1 MTNKTKTVVE
11 KQLCYHCGEPL
22 RKEVIVHDEKN
33 FCCEGCSLVYDLL
46 RENNLCTYYS
56 LSQNPGNKT
65 ETGVFDFLNEPEVKN
80 KLIHY
85 REGSIIHFRWRI
97 PSMHCS
103 SCIWLLEHLQ
113 KMDLG
118 ILSARVDFTG
128 KQLSLVIDEQKTSM
142 ASVANL
148 ITRLGYRPLIES
160 EKAGAIEGVSS
171 YKNLTYRI
179 GVAGFCFANIMMLS
193 LPEYFSGGSIGDIK
207 LEKFFP
213 YLNLL
218 LALPVFFYSAAVFF
232 KNSWQGML
240 QRTAVIDLPISI
252 GIIAMMARS
261 VYDIVT
267 ASGPGY
273 LDSMTGLVFFMLI
286 GRKFQDYTF
295 DWLRFDRE
303 FNSYFPIAVTVSEG
317 GSERNIPVEEV
328 KPGQI
333 ALIRSNEIIPFDSI
347 LKEGKAWIDYSFI
360 TGESRL
366 SEVNP
371 GETIYAGGRQ
381 KGSLISVM
389 VKNIASKKH
398 LENLWNLSGKKQHQ
412 SLFKKLTEKITHW
425 FMAVTFSVAIGSFV
439 YWQFQN
445 PALAIHAFT
454 SVLVIACACALLLS
468 SPFTFGNV
476 LRMLGRRKIYLRNYQ
491 VIEQLAN
498 ADTVVF
504 DKTGTLTDNEHPVI
518 ELHFDPLSEEEAEAI
533 MLLLR
538 QSSHPLSRMLLDK
551 LIRENGK
558 RKIHAEVKNFMEEAG
573 AGISGEV
580 NGMKIKI
587 GSQAFTGKSA
597 DLPNATRV
605 HLAVN
610 DEYKG
615 YASYEVK
622 YREGIESMIRQLKK
636 EGYSL
641 HLVSGDKDAD
651 RSYLSTIFGDVPMLF
666 EAKPAD
672 KQKYI
677 EQLQQEGRKVLMM
690 GDGLNDTGALLQSN
704 AGFAVSDSV
713 NNFTPSCDGL
723 LDSSQ
728 VIRLPQL
735 LKLSKRAIAVINLS
749 FIIALVYNVLAVSVA
764 ATGKLTPVFAAIL
777 MPISTISLVLFAVT
791 GSSMMFRKYFGKQP
805 AIQ

>member
-1 MTNKTKTVVE
+1 MVHKTKTVAE

-22 RKEVIVHDEKN
+22 CKDIIIHDDRK

-46 RENNLCTYYS
+46 KENNLCTYYS

-85 REGSIIHFRWRI
+85 REGSFIHFRWRI

-103 SCIWLLEHLQ
+103 SCIWLLEHLPR
-113 KMDLG
+113 MDSG
-118 ILSARVDFTG
+118 ILTSRVDFTG
-128 KQLSLVIDEQKTSM
+128 KQLSLVLDEQKTTM

-148 ITRLGYRPLIES
+148 IARLGYRPLIES
-160 EKAGAIEGVSS
+160 EKVNAVAGVPS

-193 LPEYFSGGSIGDIK
+193 LPEYFSGGSLGDVK
-207 LEKFFP
+207 LERFFP

-218 LALPVFFYSAAVFF
+218 LSLPVFFYSAGVFF
-232 KNSWQGML
+232 GNSWQGLL

-252 GIIAMMARS
+252 GIIAMMLRS
-261 VYDIVT
+261 VYDVIT
-267 ASGPGY
+267 AAGPGY
-273 LDSMTGLVFFMLI
+273 FDSMTGLVFFMLI

-303 FNSYFPIAVTVSEG
+303 FNSYFPMAVTVSDG
-317 GSERNIPVEEV
+317 GVEKSLPVEEV

-333 ALIRSNEIIPFDSI
+333 ALIRNNEIIPFDSI
-347 LKEGKAWIDYSFI
+347 LREGTAWIDYSFVS
-360 TGESRL
+360 GESRL
-366 SEVNP
+366 SEVPP

-398 LENLWNLSGKKQHQ
+398 LESLWNLSGKKQHQ
-412 SLFKKLTEKITHW
+412 SLFKKLTEKITQW
-425 FMAVTFSVAIGSFV
+425 FMAVTFSVATGSFV
-439 YWQFQN
+439 YWQWHNQ
-445 PALAIHAFT
+445 ALAIHAFT

-476 LRMLGRRKIYLRNYQ
+476 LRLLGRKKIYLRNHQ
-491 VIEQLAN
+491 VLEQLAN
-498 ADTVVF
+498 VDTIVF

-518 ELHFDPLSEEEAEAI
+518 QLHFDLLSEMEMNAV

-538 QSSHPLSRMLLDK
+538 QSTHPLSRMLLDR

-558 RKIHAEVKNFMEEAG
+558 RNWMTEIKNFSEIPG
-573 AGISGEV
+573 AGISGV
-580 NGMKIKI
+580 VDGIRIKI
-587 GSQAFTGKSA
+587 GSLSFTGRRA
-597 DLPNATRV
+597 DGARSTSI
-605 HLAVN
+605 HIEIN

-615 YASYEVK
+615 YASVGIK
-622 YREGIESMIRQLKK
+622 YREGTKSMISQLKK
-636 EGYSL
+636 DGYSM
-641 HLVSGDKDAD
+641 HLISGDKDAD
-651 RSYLSTIFGDVPMLF
+651 REFLKTLFGDVPMIF

-672 KQKYI
+672 KQQYI
-677 EQLQQEGRKVLMM
+677 ELLQKQGKKVLMM
-690 GDGLNDTGALLQSN
+690 GDGLNDTGALLQSH
-704 AGFAVSDSV
+704 AGLAVNDSV
-713 NNFTPSCDGL
+713 NNFSPSCDGL

-728 VIRLPQL
+728 LTRLPQL
-735 LKLSKRAIAVINLS
+735 LKLSKRAVAVIHLS
-749 FIIALVYNVLAVSVA
+749 FILALVYNLVAVSVA
-764 ATGKLTPVFAAIL
+764 AAGKLTPVFAAIL
-777 MPISTISLVLFAVT
+777 MPVSTISLVVFAVA
-791 GSSMMFRKYFGKQP
+791 GSSLLFRKLLGEP
-805 AIQ
+805 SIR

>member
-1 MTNKTKTVVE
+1 MIQKTKTVAE

-22 RKEVIVHDEKN
+22 RKDVIVHDEKN

-46 RENNLCTYYS
+46 KENNLCTYYS
-56 LSQNPGNKT
+56 LSQNPGHKT

-113 KMDLG
+113 KMDYG

-128 KQLSLVIDEQKTSM
+128 KQLSLVMDEQKTTV

-148 ITRLGYRPLIES
+148 LARLGYRPLIEN
-160 EKAGAIEGVSS
+160 EKSAAVAGESS

-193 LPEYFSGGSIGDIK
+193 LPEYFSGGSIGDVK

-218 LALPVFFYSAAVFF
+218 LSLPVFFYSAAVFF
-232 KNSWQGML
+232 KNSWQGLL

-303 FNSYFPIAVTVSEG
+303 FNSYFPMAVTVSDNEI
-317 GSERNIPVEEV
+317 ERTIPVEEV
-328 KPGQI
+328 KPGQTAI
-333 ALIRSNEIIPFDSI
+333 IRSNEIIPFDSI
-347 LKEGKAWIDYSFI
+347 LTEGKAWIDYSFI

-366 SEVNP
+366 SEVLP

-398 LENLWNLSGKKQHQ
+398 LENLWNYSGKKLQQ

-439 YWQFQN
+439 YWQLN
-445 PALAIHAFT
+445 SPAMAIHAFT

-476 LRMLGRRKIYLRNYQ
+476 LRMLGRHKIFLRNHQ
-491 VIEQLAN
+491 VIEQLAGI
-498 ADTVVF
+498 DTIVF

-518 ELHFDPLSEEEAEAI
+518 QFCFDPLNEEEVNGV
-533 MLLLR
+533 MHLLR
-538 QSSHPLSRMLLDK
+538 QSSHPLSRMLFNK
-551 LIRENGK
+551 LNSQNGK
-558 RKIHAEVKNFMEEAG
+558 REWKTEVKNFIEEPG

-587 GSQAFTGKSA
+587 GSLSFTGKG
-597 DLPNATRV
+597 DNLPDSTRV
-605 HLAVN
+605 HIAINN
-610 DEYKG
+610 DYKG
-615 YASYEVK
+615 YASFQVN
-622 YREGIESMIRQLKK
+622 YRKGIESMINRLKK
-636 EGYSL
+636 NGYSL
-641 HLVSGDKDAD
+641 HLLSGDKD
-651 RSYLSTIFGDVPMLF
+651 SGKHQLKKMFGEIPMIF
-666 EAKPAD
+666 EAKPEE

-677 EQLQQEGRKVLMM
+677 EQLQREGKKVLMM
-690 GDGLNDTGALLQSN
+690 GDGLNDTGALLQSH
-704 AGFAVSDSV
+704 AGLAVSDSV
-713 NNFTPSCDGL
+713 NNFSPSCDGL

-728 VIRLPQL
+728 VTRLPQL
-735 LKLSKRAIAVINLS
+735 LKLSKGAITVINLS
-749 FIIALVYNVLAVSVA
+749 FLLALLYNVLAVSVA
-764 ATGKLTPVFAAIL
+764 ATGKLTPVFAAVL
-777 MPISTISLVLFAVT
+777 MPVSTISLVLFAVS
-791 GSSMMFRKYFGKQP
+791 GSTLMFRKLFSHKT
-805 AIQ
+805 AHA

>member
-1 MTNKTKTVVE
+1 MVHKTKTVAE

-22 RKEVIVHDEKN
+22 CKDIIIHDDRK

-46 RENNLCTYYS
+46 KENNLCTYYS

-85 REGSIIHFRWRI
+85 REGSFIHFRWRI

-103 SCIWLLEHLQ
+103 SCIWLLEHLPR
-113 KMDLG
+113 MDSG
-118 ILSARVDFTG
+118 ILTSRVDFTG
-128 KQLSLVIDEQKTSM
+128 KQLTLILDEQKTTM

-160 EKAGAIEGVSS
+160 EKANAVAGVPS

-193 LPEYFSGGSIGDIK
+193 LPEYFSGGSLGDVK
-207 LEKFFP
+207 LERFFP

-218 LALPVFFYSAAVFF
+218 LSLPVFFYSAGVFF
-232 KNSWQGML
+232 GNSWQGLL

-252 GIIAMMARS
+252 GIIAMMLRS
-261 VYDIVT
+261 VYDVIT
-267 ASGPGY
+267 AAGPGY
-273 LDSMTGLVFFMLI
+273 FDSMTGLVFFMLI

-303 FNSYFPIAVTVSEG
+303 FNSYFPMAVTVSDG
-317 GSERNIPVEEV
+317 GVERSLPVEEV

-333 ALIRSNEIIPFDSI
+333 ALIRNNEIIPFDSI
-347 LKEGKAWIDYSFI
+347 LREGTAWIDYSFI
-360 TGESRL
+360 SGESRL
-366 SEVNP
+366 SEVHP

-398 LENLWNLSGKKQHQ
+398 LESLWNLSGKKQHQ
-412 SLFKKLTEKITHW
+412 SLFKKLTEKITQW
-425 FMAVTFSVAIGSFV
+425 FMAVTFSVATGSFV
-439 YWQFQN
+439 YWQWHNQ
-445 PALAIHAFT
+445 AVAIHAFT

-476 LRMLGRRKIYLRNYQ
+476 LRLLGRKKIYLRNHQ
-491 VIEQLAN
+491 VLEQLAN
-498 ADTVVF
+498 VDTIVF

-518 ELHFDPLSEEEAEAI
+518 QLHFDLLSEMEMNAV

-538 QSSHPLSRMLLDK
+538 QSTHPLSRMLLDR

-558 RKIHAEVKNFMEEAG
+558 RNWMTEIKSFSEIPG

-580 NGMKIKI
+580 DGIRIKI
-587 GSQAFTGKSA
+587 GSLSFTGRKA
-597 DLPNATRV
+597 DVARSTSI
-605 HLAVN
+605 HIEIN

-615 YASYEVK
+615 YASVGIK
-622 YREGIESMIRQLKK
+622 YREGTKSMISQLKK
-636 EGYSL
+636 DGYSM
-641 HLVSGDKDAD
+641 HLISGDKDAD
-651 RSYLSTIFGDVPMLF
+651 REFLKTLFGDVPMIF

-672 KQKYI
+672 KQQYI
-677 EQLQQEGRKVLMM
+677 ELLQKQGKKVLMM
-690 GDGLNDTGALLQSN
+690 GDGLNDTGALLQSH
-704 AGFAVSDSV
+704 AGLAVNDSV
-713 NNFTPSCDGL
+713 NNFSPSCDGL

-728 VIRLPQL
+728 LTCLPQL
-735 LKLSKRAIAVINLS
+735 LKLSKRAVAVIHLS
-749 FIIALVYNVLAVSVA
+749 FILALMYNLVAVSVA
-764 ATGKLTPVFAAIL
+764 AVGKLTPVFAAIL
-777 MPISTISLVLFAVT
+777 MPVSTISLVVFAVA
-791 GSSMMFRKYFGKQP
+791 GSSLLFRKLLSEP
-805 AIQ
+805 SIR